1 MADKK
6 IGKAM
11 GKLGVGQVSNSSAD
25 EKDMARIREILLGE
39 QTREA
44 NNRIAR
50 IESLLSAQ
58 DKALREL
65 LDMRIERATKQV
77 LDELGNRDRRQTT
90 ALDALHAELHAQL
103 QNTDE
108 RLTLMD
114 SDLQD
119 ARHQADRSLEQYA
132 RSLDQLQKDSVD
144 RSQLADLF
152 EELAGQL
159 RKTSDK

>member
-6 IGKAM
+6 IVKTV
-11 GKLGVGQVSNSSAD
+11 GKLGVGQASHPSVD
-25 EKDMARIREILLGE
+25 EKDMAQIREILFGE

-65 LDMRIERATKQV
+65 LDVHVERATTQ
-77 LDELGNRDRRQTT
+77 LREELGNRDRRQTT
-90 ALDALHAELHAQL
+90 ALDALHAELNALL
-103 QNTDE
+103 QKTDE
-108 RLTLMD
+108 RLTLLD
-114 SDLQD
+114 SDLQESRQQTD
-119 ARHQADRSLEQYA
+119 
-132 RSLDQLQKDSVD
+132 RSLDQFQKDSVD

-152 EELAGQL
+152 ESLAGQL
-159 RKTSDK
+159 RKTSEK